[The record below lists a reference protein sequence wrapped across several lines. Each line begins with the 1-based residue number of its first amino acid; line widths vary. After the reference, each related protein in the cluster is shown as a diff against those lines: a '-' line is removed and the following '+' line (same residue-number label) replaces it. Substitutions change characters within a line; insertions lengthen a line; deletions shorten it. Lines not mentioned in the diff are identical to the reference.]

1 MEQIHYVIYKITNML
16 NGMIYIG
23 QHTTTNINDA
33 YMGSGKYITRA
44 IKKYGVENF
53 KKEILFECSSQ
64 EELNAK
70 EREIVNEKFVKRTDT
85 YNLVMGGIQGLSHK
99 QAVMFGKM
107 GAQSL
112 QRTLKDPLKRKTFEE
127 KLRDCAKRAWKEHPE
142 KFKKFRC
149 DWSGRHHTDET
160 KTKMREK
167 GKLRMGEKNSMF
179 GRIWIHNDL
188 VQRNITIDKKDLH
201 YYLEQC
207 WETGR
212 VVDWNKYF
220 EQKKKKYKQ
229 ASIRLNRQRFKEA
242 GINNPKVDFDIEQ
255 KIDYYKKIL
264 PIFLHNR
271 WRKFVEL
278 SGYKY
283 SSQNFYF
290 QMNVYL
296 RLDRPKLKEMKRN
309 ALLDSKDNV

>member
-1 MEQIHYVIYKITNML
+1 
-16 NGMIYIG
+16 
-23 QHTTTNINDA
+23 
-33 YMGSGKYITRA
+33 MGSGKYITRA

-70 EREIVNEKFVKRTDT
+70 ERELVNEEFVKRTDT
-85 YNLVMGGIQGLSHK
+85 YNLVLGGIQGLSHE

-112 QRTLKDPLKRKTFEE
+112 QETLKDPIKRKLFGE
-127 KLRDCAKRAWKEHPE
+127 KSGAYTKHAWREHPE

-149 DWSGRHHTDET
+149 DWTGRHHTDET
-160 KTKMREK
+160 KAKMREQ
-167 GKLRMGEKNSMF
+167 GKLRVGEKNSMF

-188 VQRNITIDKKDLH
+188 VQRNITIDKKYLH

-220 EQKKKKYKQ
+220 EQKRKRYNQ
-229 ASIRLNRQRFKEA
+229 ASIRLNKQKFKET
-242 GINNPKVDFDIEQ
+242 GINNPKVDFDIQQ

-264 PIFLHNR
+264 PIFLHYR
-271 WRKFVEL
+271 WKKFVEL

-290 QMNVYL
+290 QMNAYL